1 MKLKELLITILP
13 ITTSLSVSAGWF
25 FSDVDNDLKE
35 LEELHKLVLPDSIKI
50 TSWLTKK
57 INRIFK
63 KKPLPVWLQQ
73 S

>member
-13 ITTSLSVSAGWF
+13 ITTSLSVNTGWF

>member
-35 LEELHKLVLPDSIKI
+35 LEELHKFVLPDVPFSIKI
-50 TSWLTKK
+50 TS
-57 INRIFK
+57 
-63 KKPLPVWLQQ
+63 
-73 S
+73 